1 MKDNKALK
9 DYSLLKMFPL
19 LILVFSP
26 KIDII
31 SIPNYWQGIRIDDF
45 LILIYSIYYLYL
57 NKYKIIP
64 NIINNKITGYNWILF
79 FPYLVFSMVLAQFLG
94 IDTSWIIA
102 IRYIEYIALIIILN
116 QLDPPENKI
125 VLFFKIYIVLNF
137 VIVILQYFE
146 ILGGFTSKGPV
157 NFDKDIIS
165 SVCFL
170 TCDFGYIKNYVSPGG
185 FLNNRAPGI
194 TAGPWELAI
203 NLSIAFFCIAIFEK
217 NTKKLI
223 FYVTLIII
231 MMLIGQSRGI
241 IFGFLAGLL
250 FLLDDFK
257 KTLKLIAILFLFVT
271 LIYIFDIFN
280 FRQTAN
286 EKFFIDY
293 FTLGKIVFGAFSG
306 NLPLESSILGTG
318 LESMYYRAVSWKD
331 SISKVMQSNFLILFG
346 SGAPLIYTESLII
359 RIITSFGIFGTLIVL
374 FLSRNIPLFFM
385 IFILVVGITID
396 MFVSFKIFLFTILF
410 LSIYKKK
417 LSKN

>member
-1 MKDNKALK
+1 MINK
-9 DYSLLKMFPL
+9 
-19 LILVFSP
+19 
-26 KIDII
+26 
-31 SIPNYWQGIRIDDF
+31 N
-45 LILIYSIYYLYL
+45 
-57 NKYKIIP
+57 
-64 NIINNKITGYNWILF
+64 
-79 FPYLVFSMVLAQFLG
+79 
-94 IDTSWIIA
+94 
-102 IRYIEYIALIIILN
+102 
-116 QLDPPENKI
+116 
-125 VLFFKIYIVLNF
+125 
-137 VIVILQYFE
+137 
-146 ILGGFTSKGPV
+146 
-157 NFDKDIIS
+157 
-165 SVCFL
+165 
-170 TCDFGYIKNYVSPGG
+170 
-185 FLNNRAPGI
+185 
-194 TAGPWELAI
+194 
-203 NLSIAFFCIAIFEK
+203 
-217 NTKKLI
+217 I

-280 FRQTAN
+280 FKETAN

-331 SISKVMQSNFLILFG
+331 SISKVMQSNYLILFG

-359 RIITSFGIFGTLIVL
+359 RIITSFGILGTLIVL

-385 IFILVVGITID
+385 VFILVVGITID

-410 LSIYKKK
+410 LSIHKKK
-417 LSKN
+417 LSKD